1 MITRRSTLLNA
12 TLGGASLLLSSRAF
26 AQQLAPQDSG
36 PIRIGVLV
44 PLTGAGGPYGPAEAT
59 VAKSVADEV
68 NGRGGV
74 LGRPVEIVVE
84 DDATSP
90 EAGVRAARKLIDVD
104 KVVAIC
110 GTWASAVTTAVAPLC
125 WESRTMLLTVSGADS
140 ITQLPHGGYIVRTQP
155 NTVLQGHKFGEYL
168 LELGGKRV
176 FVMAVQNPF
185 TQSLFD
191 SVKAGLAAGGG
202 TAELLVYDDKKPSLR
217 TEVDA
222 ALRFKPDAILAGG
235 YLPDTTVL
243 LRDLARAS
251 FDGKVLG
258 FGYAINGKLVDALP
272 KEVTEGVYAMS
283 PSPALGS
290 PAYARVQAITKTE
303 SPDPYACQVYDHVN
317 LAMLA
322 MEAAKQ
328 ATGTAI
334 RDTVRT
340 VCQGGGQ
347 AVTNYADGARA
358 LGAGGKIDYD
368 GASGPCDFTATG
380 DVSNVQFRYEQV
392 KGGKLSLL
400 KVA

>member
-1 MITRRSTLLNA
+1 MITRRSALV
-12 TLGGASLLLSSRAF
+12 GASLLPSVRALG
-26 AQQLAPQDSG
+26 QPLAPQDSG

-84 DDATSP
+84 DDATNP

-125 WESRTMLLTVSGADS
+125 WESHTMLLTVSGADS
-140 ITQLPHGGYIVRTQP
+140 ITQLPHNGYIVRTQP
-155 NTVLQGHKFGEYL
+155 NTLLQGRKFGEFL
-168 LELGGKRV
+168 LELGSKRV
-176 FVMAVQNPF
+176 FVMSPQTPF
-185 TQSLFD
+185 TQSEFD
-191 SVKAGLAAGGG
+191 AVKAALAKGGG

-222 ALRFKPDAILAGG
+222 ALRSKPDAVLAGG

-251 FDGKVLG
+251 YDGKVLG
-258 FGYAINGKLVDALP
+258 FGYAINSKLADALP
-272 KEVTEGVYAMS
+272 KEVTDGVYALS

-290 PAYARVQAITKTE
+290 PAYARVQAITKTDT
-303 SPDPYACQVYDHVN
+303 PDPYSCQVYDHVN

-322 MEAAKQ
+322 MEAAKR
-328 ATGTAI
+328 ASGAAI
-334 RDTVRT
+334 RDTIRAVS
-340 VCQGGGQ
+340 QGGGQ
-347 AVTNYADGARA
+347 TVTDYADGARA
-358 LGAGGKIDYD
+358 LGAGEKINYD
-368 GASGPCDFTATG
+368 GASGPCDFTETG
-380 DVSNVQFRYEQV
+380 DVADVRFRYEQV
-392 KGGKLSLL
+392 RDGKITLL

>member
-1 MITRRSTLLNA
+1 MITRRSTLI
-12 TLGGASLLLSSRAF
+12 GASLLPTLARA
-26 AQQLAPQDSG
+26 QTPAPQDIG

-44 PLTGAGGPYGPAEAT
+44 PLTGAGGPYGPPEAA

-68 NGRGGV
+68 NAHGGV
-74 LGRPVEIVVE
+74 LARPVEIVVE
-84 DDATSP
+84 DDATNP

-104 KVVAIC
+104 RVVAIC

-140 ITQLPHGGYIVRTQP
+140 ITLLPHMGYIVRTQP
-155 NTVLQGHKFGEYL
+155 NTVLQGQKFGAYL
-168 LELGGKRV
+168 TELGAKRV
-176 FVMAVQNPF
+176 FVMSPQTPF
-185 TQSLFD
+185 TQSQFD
-191 SVKAGLAAGGG
+191 VVKATLAKAGA

-235 YLPDTTVL
+235 YTPDTSVL

-251 FDGKVLG
+251 YDGKVLG

-272 KEVTEGVYAMS
+272 KEVTEGVYALS
-283 PSPALGS
+283 PSPAAGS
-290 PAYARVQAITKTE
+290 PAYKAVQAITKTDT
-303 SPDPYACQVYDHVN
+303 PDPYSCQVYDHVN

-328 ATGTAI
+328 ASGTAI

-340 VCQGGGQ
+340 ISQGGGTT
-347 AVTNYADGARA
+347 VTNYLDGARA
-358 LGAGGKIDYD
+358 LGAGEKIDYD
-368 GASGPCDFTATG
+368 GASGPCDFTDIG
-380 DVSNVQFRYEQV
+380 DITDVKFRYEQV
-392 KGGKLSLL
+392 EEGKITLL
-400 KVA
+400 KIA

>member
-1 MITRRSTLLNA
+1 MITRRTTLL
-12 TLGGASLLLSSRAF
+12 GASLLPAAAV
-26 AQQLAPQDSG
+26 AQTLAPQDSG

-68 NGRGGV
+68 NGHGGV

-84 DDATSP
+84 DDATNP

-125 WESRTMLLTVSGADS
+125 WESHTMLLTVSGADS
-140 ITQLPHGGYIVRTQP
+140 ITLLPHNGYIVRTQP
-155 NTVLQGHKFGEYL
+155 NTVLQGRKFGEFL
-168 LELGGKRV
+168 LQLGSKRV
-176 FVMAVQNPF
+176 FMMSPQTPF
-185 TQSLFD
+185 TQSEFD
-191 SVKAGLAAGGG
+191 TVKAALAKGGG
-202 TAELLVYDDKKPSLR
+202 GAELLVYDDKKPSLR

-222 ALRFKPDAILAGG
+222 ALRFKPDAVLAGG

-272 KEVTEGVYAMS
+272 KEVVEGVYALS
-283 PSPALGS
+283 PSPSEGS
-290 PAYARVQAITKTE
+290 PAYARVQAITKTQ
-303 SPDPYACQVYDHVN
+303 SPDPYSCQVYDHVT

-328 ATGTAI
+328 ASGAAI
-334 RDTVRT
+334 RDTIRSVS
-340 VCQGGGQ
+340 QGGGT
-347 AVTNYADGARA
+347 AVTSYAEGVRA
-358 LGAGGKIDYD
+358 LGAGEKIDYD
-368 GASGPCDFTATG
+368 GASGPCDFTDIG
-380 DVSNVQFRYEQV
+380 DISDVKFRYEQV
-392 KGGKLSLL
+392 RDGKITLL
-400 KVA
+400 KIA